1 MGMKEVANDLE
12 ILHFLVLFYLIL
24 LWNICIGY
32 NCGQN
37 NWNKVK
43 MSSKKIEFQVEC
55 L

>member
-1 MGMKEVANDLE
+1 MDMKEVANDLE

-43 MSSKKIEFQVEC
+43 MSSKNIEFQVEC

>member
-1 MGMKEVANDLE
+1 MDMKEVATDLE